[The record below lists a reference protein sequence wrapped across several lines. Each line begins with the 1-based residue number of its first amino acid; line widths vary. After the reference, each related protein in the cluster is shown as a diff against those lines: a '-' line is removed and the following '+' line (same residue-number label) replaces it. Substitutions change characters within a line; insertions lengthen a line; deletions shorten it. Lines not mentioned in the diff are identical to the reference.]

1 MNNKLWLTYALITM
15 GFWGLWGALTGY
27 PAQNGFPDT
36 LVYCVWALT
45 MIPPALV
52 ALYLIKWKLQY
63 DKKSI
68 LLGCIIGFLG
78 AGGQMVL
85 FHTVNIGPT
94 YLIFPIISLSP
105 IVTIL
110 LSVLLLKERTGRYG
124 FIGIVLALI
133 ALPLFDYSPDG
144 TAPDGVDQ
152 HEGTLWFVLSLTILG
167 AWGLQ
172 AFFIK
177 LSNNLMQA
185 ESIFFYMMIT
195 GLLLIPVAMYLT
207 DFSVEINYGLNG
219 PYLAAAIQILNA
231 IGALCLVYAFRYG
244 KAIVVSPLTNAGA
257 PLITAIIAMILMG
270 VIPGPTKIVGLILA
284 IFSALL
290 LALEP
295 EDDKAKIRAS

>member
-52 ALYLIKWKLQY
+52 ALYLLKWKLQY

-144 TAPDGVDQ
+144 TAPDGADQ

>member
-177 LSNNLMQA
+177 LSNNVMQA

-295 EDDKAKIRAS
+295 VDDKAKIRAS